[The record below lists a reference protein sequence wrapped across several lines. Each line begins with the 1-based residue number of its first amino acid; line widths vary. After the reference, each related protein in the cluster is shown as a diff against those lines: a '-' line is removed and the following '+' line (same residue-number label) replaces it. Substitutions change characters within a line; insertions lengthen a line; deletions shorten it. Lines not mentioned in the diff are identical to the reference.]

1 MPTLARIR
9 LSSLI
14 KLGLIAALVI
24 APCLVI
30 GGVGTIANAQ
40 ASKRTSSTVIY
51 GAHPRQ
57 QVDIYAPTDAVDDL
71 PVVLFVHGGGWSMGN
86 KERVQ
91 AKPAHFTAS
100 NYIFASTGYR
110 LVPSVNVEEQ
120 AKDVGEALKA
130 LVGQASALGVDPTRI
145 VLMGHSAGAHLAALV
160 ATDPQY
166 SGDAFGAIKGV
177 ILLDGAGYDI
187 AKSIDAARPM
197 GRRLYN
203 SAFGT
208 DPERQTLLS
217 PMTHVG
223 GKDAPNWLA
232 LYVEERQI
240 SRMQSHSLADALTSQ
255 GKSASAVAISDT
267 NHGRMNREIGLP
279 AGAAQTQAVDR
290 FLEEVFTAQDG
301 ED

>member
-1 MPTLARIR
+1 MPKLARIR

-24 APCLVI
+24 APFLVI
-30 GGVGTIANAQ
+30 GGLATIANAQ
-40 ASKRTSSTVIY
+40 SSKRTSSTVIY

-110 LVPSVNVEEQ
+110 LVPSVTVEEQ
-120 AKDVGEALKA
+120 AKDVGEAVKA

-166 SGDAFGAIKGV
+166 AGDALGAIKGV

-208 DPERQTLLS
+208 DPERQTSLS

-240 SRMQSHSLADALTSQ
+240 SRMQSHSLADALASQ
-255 GKSASAVAISDT
+255 GISASAVAISGT
-267 NHGRMNREIGLP
+267 NHGRINREMGLP
-279 AGAAQTQAVDR
+279 AGTAQTEAVDA
-290 FLEEVFTAQDG
+290 FLERVLSPA
-301 ED
+301 EDS